1 METNNTNETTNDV
14 VDEVVDTGDDVVD
27 APADNDTN
35 NETTNDDGKADTFD
49 RAYVEKLR
57 RENADYRARAK
68 DRDEVAATR
77 DDYARR
83 LHTALVRADGRLA
96 DPDDLPFDAAHL
108 DDADALTA
116 AIGDLVDRKPGLR
129 ARQYG
134 NDVGAGTRGDTP
146 KVNTDLIEIIRGVQ
160 GK

>member
-14 VDEVVDTGDDVVD
+14 VDEVVDTGDDGVD
-27 APADNDTN
+27 TPADNDTKD
-35 NETTNDDGKADTFD
+35 ETNDGGKADTFD

-77 DDYARR
+77 DDYAHR
-83 LHTALVRADGRLA
+83 LHAALVRADGRLA

-108 DDADALTA
+108 DDAEALTA
-116 AIGDLVDRKPGLR
+116 AIGDLVERKQGLR

-134 NDVGAGTRGDTP
+134 GDVGAGARGDTP
-146 KVNTDLIEIIRGVQ
+146 KVNTDLIEIIRGIQ

>member
-1 METNNTNETTNDV
+1 METNNTNET
-14 VDEVVDTGDDVVD
+14 
-27 APADNDTN
+27 A
-35 NETTNDDGKADTFD
+35 NEKADTFD

-83 LHTALVRADGRLA
+83 LHAALVRADGRLA

-116 AIGDLVDRKPGLR
+116 AIGDLVERKPGLR

-134 NDVGAGTRGDTP
+134 GDVGAGTRGSTP
-146 KVNTDLIEIIRGVQ
+146 KVNTDLIEIIRGIQ
-160 GK
+160 GE

>member
-1 METNNTNETTNDV
+1 METNNTNETANDV

-35 NETTNDDGKADTFD
+35 DEKANEKADTFD

-83 LHTALVRADGRLA
+83 LHAALVRADGRLA

-108 DDADALTA
+108 DDAEALTA
-116 AIGDLVDRKPGLR
+116 AIGDLVERKPGLR

-134 NDVGAGTRGDTP
+134 GDVGAGARGDTP
-146 KVNTDLIEIIRGVQ
+146 KVNTDLIEIIRGIQ

>member
-1 METNNTNETTNDV
+1 METNNTNETANDV

-27 APADNDTN
+27 VPADNDTN
-35 NETTNDDGKADTFD
+35 DEKADTFD

-83 LHTALVRADGRLA
+83 LHAALVRADGRLA

-116 AIGDLVDRKPGLR
+116 AIGDLVERKPGLR

-134 NDVGAGTRGDTP
+134 GDVGAGARGDTP
-146 KVNTDLIEIIRGVQ
+146 KVNTDLIEIIRGIQ